1 MRIRVPAASKLKV
14 GRPKVTGKGAEN
26 RLNRALI
33 VETALALIDRDGL
46 ETFSVRKLAKALDVF
61 PTAVYWHIGDRN
73 TLLSDVVTLVLGE
86 LAPKRAPGRWQDWIR
101 QLLVR
106 YRAIIRQHPN
116 VAPLIGVQLVS
127 NGSLDFHLVESILE
141 CLAGAGFKGQRLIDA
156 YNVVMGGMVGFT
168 TQEFAS
174 VPAEG
179 TEGWKKTMRRAIAAV
194 DREAYPRVAAHLG
207 AMTNRAFLLRW
218 ENGVSAPLDAGFA
231 MFADAL
237 IAGIAALVK
246 GKAKASV
253 RASIKAS
260 VKPKRAPAK
269 PQARRR
275 RAAKGSGR

>member
-1 MRIRVPAASKLKV
+1 VPAASKLRI
-14 GRPKVTGKGAEN
+14 GRPKAAEN

-33 VETALALIDRDGL
+33 VETSLALIDREGI
-46 ETFSVRKLAKALDVF
+46 ESFSVRNVARALDVF

-73 TLLSDVVTLVLGE
+73 TLLSDVVTLVLAD
-86 LAPKRAPGRWQDWIR
+86 LTPTRATARWQDWIR

-106 YRAIIRQHPN
+106 YRNIIRQHPN

-127 NGSLDFHLVESILE
+127 NGSLDFRLVESILE
-141 CLAGAGFKGQRLIDA
+141 CLSQAGFKGQDLIDA

-174 VPAEG
+174 VPADG

-194 DREAYPRVAAHLG
+194 DAKAYPRVAAHLA
-207 AMTNRAFLLRW
+207 AMSNKAFLLRW

-237 IAGIAALVK
+237 VAGIEALA
-246 GKAKASV
+246 KAKRG
-253 RASIKAS
+253 RA
-260 VKPKRAPAK
+260 KRP
-269 PQARRR
+269 PGR
-275 RAAKGSGR
+275 GS

>member
-1 MRIRVPAASKLKV
+1 MPAASKLRI
-14 GRPKVTGKGAEN
+14 GRPKAAEN

-33 VETALALIDRDGL
+33 VETALALIDREGL
-46 ETFSVRKLAKALDVF
+46 ESFSVRNVARALDVF

-73 TLLSDVVTLVLGE
+73 TLLSDVVTLVLAD
-86 LAPKRAPGRWQDWIR
+86 LTPKRPTARWQDWIR

-106 YRAIIRQHPN
+106 YRDIIRAHPN

-141 CLAGAGFKGQRLIDA
+141 RLAQAGFKGQSLVDA

-179 TEGWKKTMRRAIAAV
+179 TEGWKKNMRRAIAAV
-194 DREAYPRVAAHLG
+194 DRKAYPRVAAHLA
-207 AMTNRAFLLRW
+207 AMSNKAFLLRW
-218 ENGVSAPLDAGFA
+218 ENGVAAPLDAGFD

-237 IAGIAALVK
+237 VAGIAALA
-246 GKAKASV
+246 GT
-253 RASIKAS
+253 RRTRT
-260 VKPKRAPAK
+260 KRP
-269 PQARRR
+269 ARR
-275 RAAKGSGR
+275 K